1 MNPVRNKILVAIDFE
16 EQSMHAL
23 EHSYELARLFEADLV
38 LLYVI
43 EGVSVIG
50 KLRSPEDYLE
60 GIISQAREKFDELE
74 ALAKRVSSKAA
85 VKVSALIEKGKPY
98 EKIIDTAREQD
109 VLMIVM
115 GKNSIMSARKNRRI
129 IGHNTMNVIR
139 EAHCPVITI
148 KSTSKHP
155 GKFTSILLPLDF
167 TSQTKKQVQKAIEF
181 GGYFGAKINIITI
194 LKGDNK
200 VTKLLKQVQLNQV
213 KNAIQKNGVLCE
225 TEFIVQTGQLVSEMV
240 IDYSRKIDADLIVIM
255 TQQKK
260 SFIDLY
266 VGSNAQEII
275 SRSEI
280 PVISII
286 PTAEFKPGM
295 VTSMVDPFG
304 VIKSKSSDDNPQ

>member
-1 MNPVRNKILVAIDFE
+1 MNPSRNKILVAIDFE

-23 EHSYELARLFEADLV
+23 EHSFELAILFDAELL

-43 EGVSVIG
+43 EGVSLLG
-50 KLRSPEDYLE
+50 KLRSPEEYLR
-60 GIISQAREKFDELE
+60 GIIEEAREKFDELE
-74 ALAKRVSSKAA
+74 ALAGSAASKAS
-85 VKVSALIEKGKPY
+85 VKVTACIEKGKPY

-115 GKNSIMSARKNRRI
+115 GKNSNLSASKNRKI
-129 IGHNTMNVIR
+129 IGSNSMNVIR

-148 KSTSKHP
+148 KSTSQHP
-155 GKFTSILLPLDF
+155 GKFNTILLPLDF
-167 TSQTKKQVQKAIEF
+167 TSQTKKQVQKAIEL
-181 GGYFGAKINIITI
+181 GGYFGARINIITI

-225 TEFIVQTGQLVSEMV
+225 TEFFIQTDQSVSEMV

-260 SFIDLY
+260 NLIDFY
-266 VGSNAQEII
+266 IGSNAQEII
-275 SRSEI
+275 SRSET
-280 PVISII
+280 PVLSII
-286 PTAEFKPGM
+286 PSAEFKPGM

-304 VIKSKSSDDNPQ
+304 VIKSQASEDNP